1 MAKVKESS
9 PPLPGVK
16 QNHTALQFE
25 YDARRFGFVLLLLII
40 TAALAGVFSGGYFS
54 DATKTNAAKS
64 VQVKYQRFGRLQTPL
79 ELKITLP
86 GQGTAPLTLRVG
98 GEYMARTQT
107 DNIWPQPDEMHS
119 EGGELVLVYQE
130 AKSRKDFNVWIYNT
144 PDKPGK
150 TVTTVT
156 VNNQPGLSFWQFIYP

>member
-1 MAKVKESS
+1 MANVKEKS

-16 QNHTALQFE
+16 QSHAALQFE
-25 YDARRFGFVLLLLII
+25 YNARRFGFVLLLLII
-40 TAALAGVFSGGYFS
+40 AAALSGLFSGGYFS
-54 DATKTNAAKS
+54 EATKTDAANS
-64 VQVKYQRFGRLQTPL
+64 VQVEYQRFGRLQSPV

-86 GQGTAPLTLRVG
+86 GQGNAPLTLRIG
-98 GEYMARTQT
+98 GEYMARMQT

-119 EGGELVLVYQE
+119 EGGELVLIYQE
-130 AKSRKDFNVWIYNT
+130 AKPQKDFTVWLYTT
-144 PDKPGK
+144 PQQPGK

>member
-1 MAKVKESS
+1 MAKVKENS

-16 QNHTALQFE
+16 QSHAALQFE
-25 YDARRFGFVLLLLII
+25 YDVHRFGFVLLLLII
-40 TAALAGVFSGGYFS
+40 AAALLGLFSGGYFS
-54 DATKTNAAKS
+54 EATKTDAAKS
-64 VQVKYQRFGRLQTPL
+64 VQVEYQRFGRLQSPL

-86 GQGTAPLTLRVG
+86 GQSNAPVTVRIG

-130 AKSRKDFNVWIYNT
+130 AKPRQDFTVWLYST
-144 PDKPGK
+144 PDQPGK

-156 VNNQPGLSFWQFIYP
+156 LNNQPGLSFWQFIYP

>member
-1 MAKVKESS
+1 MANAKEKS

-16 QNHTALQFE
+16 QNHAALQFE
-25 YDARRFGFVLLLLII
+25 YNARRFGFVLLLLII
-40 TAALAGVFSGGYFS
+40 AAALLGLFSGGYFS
-54 DATKTNAAKS
+54 ETTKTNPTHS
-64 VQVKYQRFGRLQTPL
+64 VQVEYQRFGRLQSAV
-79 ELKITLP
+79 ELKITLT
-86 GQGTAPLTLRVG
+86 GQSNAPLTLRIG

-119 EGGELVLVYQE
+119 EGGELVLVYQA
-130 AKSRKDFNVWIYNT
+130 AKPRKDFTVWLYTN
-144 PDKPGK
+144 PDRPGK

>member
-1 MAKVKESS
+1 MARVKEKS

-16 QNHTALQFE
+16 QSHAALQFE
-25 YDARRFGFVLLLLII
+25 YNAHRFGFVLLLLII
-40 TAALAGVFSGGYFS
+40 AAALLGLFSGGYFS
-54 DATKTNAAKS
+54 EATKSNAANT
-64 VQVKYQRFGRLQTPL
+64 VQVEYQRFGRLLSPV

-86 GQGTAPLTLRVG
+86 GQDNAPLMLRIG

-119 EGGELVLVYQE
+119 EGGELVLVYQA
-130 AKSRKDFNVWIYNT
+130 AKPRKDFTVWLYST
-144 PDKPGK
+144 PEQPGK